1 MTDSI
6 YYQFSRYTQPPLIVL
21 GTMGAVFNQILFF
34 CRKPLRTTSCS
45 LYFRALSIND
55 LLVLYIYVLL
65 QWLLDQQGFDP
76 TKSYNWYCKMK
87 QFLTVSLYTLS
98 PYFVVLACFDRL
110 CTSST
115 NVRLRR
121 IASIRIA
128 SYLIPCMVIFIFT
141 AYFHVPVWYGLVVTS
156 KSASCTVVDP
166 IYNKFYSLFL
176 VILLAVIPPVLMV
189 IFCVITMVFLRQQRR
204 RVMPVNQARLR
215 QRDNQILKMLFI
227 YVGCHLTCTIPF
239 SVLLIIIVFQLP
251 APSALNILLCR
262 LFILLFNVSF
272 STSFYIYKLGTPFYR
287 HELCNLINSI
297 KGGILRKLGRNH
309 DVARLHTTGTTTG
322 NRT

>member
-6 YYQFSRYTQPPLIVL
+6 YYQLSRYTQLPLIVL
-21 GTMGAVFNQILFF
+21 GTMGAVINQILFF

-65 QWLLDQQGFDP
+65 QWFVDQYGFDP

-87 QFLTVSLYTLS
+87 QFLNVSLYTLS

-121 IASIRIA
+121 IASIRVA
-128 SYLIPCMVIFIFT
+128 SYLIPCMVIFIFA
-141 AYFHVPVWYGLVVTS
+141 AYFYVPVWYELVVTS
-156 KSASCTVVDP
+156 TSSSCIIVSP
-166 IYNKFYSLFL
+166 IYNKIFAIVL
-176 VILLAVIPPVLMV
+176 VLLLAVIPPVLMV
-189 IFCVITMVFLRQQRR
+189 ILCSVTFILLRQQRR
-204 RVMPVNQARLR
+204 RVMPVNQVRLR

-227 YVGCHLTCTIPF
+227 YVLSHLMCTIPF
-239 SVLLIIIVFQLP
+239 GVILVIVVFELP
-251 APSALNILLCR
+251 SPSPLHILLFR
-262 LFILLFNVSF
+262 LFVLLFNVSF
-272 STSFYIYKLGTPFYR
+272 STSFYIYTLGTPFYR
-287 HELCNLINSI
+287 HELCSLIIVI
-297 KGGILRKLGRNH
+297 KKRFLRMIGKNHIDQRRHTVDNTCLGR
-309 DVARLHTTGTTTG
+309 R
-322 NRT
+322 